1 MYTVRQVADLAGV
14 TPRTLHHYDSIGLLK
29 PTSVGGN
36 GYRQYGEEAL
46 LRLQQILLYREMG
59 MDLDA
64 IKRLLAKKDFSV
76 VKALEAHRSALT
88 QRIERLRRLV
98 ETVERT
104 IASQKGEKTMQDKE
118 LFEGLT
124 EQEQAYAE
132 EAMDRWDPAVVKESN
147 RRYGRLTAA
156 EKQAM
161 KDAGEALNR
170 DWAKLIGSPVDSPAV
185 KAVVARWKKGL
196 EFFYT
201 PTPEIL
207 VGLAEMYV
215 ADDRFKANFD
225 RHDPRLAAYVVE
237 CVKAEY
243 GR

>member
-14 TPRTLHHYDSIGLLK
+14 TPRTLHHYDAIGLLK

-36 GYRQYGEEAL
+36 GYRHYGEEAL

-64 IKRLLAKKDFSV
+64 IKRLLARKDFSV

-88 QRIERLRRLV
+88 RRIERLNRLV
-98 ETVERT
+98 ETVDRT
-104 IASQKGEKTMQDKE
+104 ISSQKGEMTMDDQR

-124 EQEQAYAE
+124 DQEKAYAE

-161 KDAGEALNR
+161 KDAGEALRR
-170 DWAKLIGSPVDSPAV
+170 DWAKLIGTPVDSPAV

-215 ADDRFKANFD
+215 ADERFRANYD
-225 RHDPRLAAYVVE
+225 RHDPRLAAYVLE
-237 CVKAEY
+237 CVKAEF
-243 GR
+243 RR